1 MNRYKIDRKTKINTH
16 ITNTISQMTELTI
29 RQKRRLVYRID
40 GNLREFQN
48 NMKSHITTTRFNDVT
63 WEENRQYAERNS
75 NIGCIYGT
83 CEQISTQIH
92 QESVLFVLEMNN
104 DQNRIMGIGMVRNR
118 PIPRKHRIYTNEE
131 YNRYAYVGRH
141 RIDRSELNEEEED
154 IMQVFDILCF
164 KGSRHLKRLRGIKT
178 FPVDMLYRCK
188 RIMDLAEFIKNMFV
202 KRIQT

>member
-1 MNRYKIDRKTKINTH
+1 
-16 ITNTISQMTELTI
+16 MTELTI

-131 YNRYAYVGRH
+131 
-141 RIDRSELNEEEED
+141 
-154 IMQVFDILCF
+154 
-164 KGSRHLKRLRGIKT
+164 
-178 FPVDMLYRCK
+178 
-188 RIMDLAEFIKNMFV
+188 
-202 KRIQT
+202 